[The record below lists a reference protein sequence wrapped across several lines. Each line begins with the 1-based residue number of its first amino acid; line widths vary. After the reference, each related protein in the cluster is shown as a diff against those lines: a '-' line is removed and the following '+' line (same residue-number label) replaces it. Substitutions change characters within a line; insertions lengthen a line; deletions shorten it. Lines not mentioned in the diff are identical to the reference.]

1 MATTETF
8 EAELV
13 EALREFAEAMDG
25 HTPAEIAA
33 VVGKMLADA
42 VMAERKRCKDIADL
56 YVSQARPAGDENV
69 GDCPLT
75 AHFDG
80 QRLVAQN
87 IGHDIE
93 NGL

>member
-1 MATTETF
+1 MDKAPAAF
-8 EAELV
+8 EAWWQ
-13 EALREFAEAMDG
+13 ALPLRNG
-25 HTPAEIAA
+25 EIAA
-33 VVGKMLADA
+33 DHIRQAWDA
-42 VMAERKRCKDIADL
+42 AILFERARAKKIADL

-75 AHFDG
+75 AYFDG

-87 IGHDIE
+87 IGYDIE

>member
-1 MATTETF
+1 MKLTPEQIAKRMTYDPVFAVGENVRDMMA
-8 EAELV
+8 A
-13 EALREFAEAMDG
+13 
-25 HTPAEIAA
+25 HIAHA
-33 VVGKMLADA
+33 IK
-42 VMAERKRCKDIADL
+42 AERARCADIANL

-87 IGHDIE
+87 IEHDIR
-93 NGL
+93 NGN